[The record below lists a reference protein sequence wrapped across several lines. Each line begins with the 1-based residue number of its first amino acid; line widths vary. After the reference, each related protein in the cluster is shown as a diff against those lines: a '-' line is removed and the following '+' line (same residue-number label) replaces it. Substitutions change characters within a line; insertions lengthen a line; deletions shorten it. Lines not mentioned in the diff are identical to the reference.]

1 MDLSFCIIYFVYD
14 NNYVSRIKTNTL
26 KENVEFGI
34 LFTIYWC
41 QFMVCKFY
49 NVMTKILPVGVN
61 TCIYMCISNFVKV
74 TCINHDTELIKI
86 SKYKY
91 MYTVT
96 QYMFKD
102 QDEIHIF
109 YVSLYKTVQCVLF
122 DI

>member
-1 MDLSFCIIYFVYD
+1 MQIDLFLLD
-14 NNYVSRIKTNTL
+14 
-26 KENVEFGI
+26 
-34 LFTIYWC
+34 
-41 QFMVCKFY
+41 
-49 NVMTKILPVGVN
+49 
-61 TCIYMCISNFVKV
+61 
-74 TCINHDTELIKI
+74 DTELIKI